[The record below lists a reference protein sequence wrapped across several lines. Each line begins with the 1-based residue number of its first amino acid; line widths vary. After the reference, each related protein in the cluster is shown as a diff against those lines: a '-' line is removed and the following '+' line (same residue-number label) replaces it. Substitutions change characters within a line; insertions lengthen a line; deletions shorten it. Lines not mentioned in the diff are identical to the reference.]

1 MAQGRRVE
9 RMASLIRREVSQML
23 MGGIK
28 DERVSHGLVS
38 VTSVEVAGDLQHC
51 KIFVSVFGS
60 ADDQSQAMEG
70 LASASSFVKGELG
83 RRLKMRRTPELVFV
97 LDRGFERSANVLGI
111 LHQLEQKRLEKGDL
125 GTEADAGND
134 EAVEADELDEENT
147 DYDEAA
153 DEADDEGEDEEEDVK
168 DDEDY
173 EGDDEDMDEEF
184 EEEDEFEFE
193 NEEEVEDGD
202 DQADDDGTDDQEAE
216 NSDTKTP

>member
-9 RMASLIRREVSQML
+9 RMASQIRREVSQML

-38 VTSVEVAGDLQHC
+38 VTSVVVAGDLQHC

-60 ADDQSQAMEG
+60 ADDQNQAMEG

-111 LHQLEQKRLEKGDL
+111 LHQLEQKRLEKGDFVIAAAS
-125 GTEADAGND
+125 TD
-134 EAVEADELDEENT
+134 EAVEAGELDEEDA
-147 DYDEAA
+147 DYDEA
-153 DEADDEGEDEEEDVK
+153 DGEADGEGEDE
-168 DDEDY
+168 DEDY
-173 EGDDEDMDEEF
+173 EGDEEDMDDEF
-184 EEEDEFEFE
+184 EEEDKFE
-193 NEEEVEDGD
+193 NDEEVEDGD
-202 DQADDDGTDDQEAE
+202 DQAGGAAAE
-216 NSDTKTP
+216 NADTKTP

>member
-1 MAQGRRVE
+1 
-9 RMASLIRREVSQML
+9 MASQIRREVSQML

-38 VTSVEVAGDLQHC
+38 VTSVVVAGDLQHC

-125 GTEADAGND
+125 VTEAAAGAD
-134 EAVEADELDEENT
+134 EAVEADDENADYEAEDDT
-147 DYDEAA
+147 DGEGD
-153 DEADDEGEDEEEDVK
+153 DEADEDVDEGEFEEE
-168 DDEDY
+168 EDY
-173 EGDDEDMDEEF
+173 EGDEEDMDDEF
-184 EEEDEFEFE
+184 EEEDEFDD
-193 NEEEVEDGD
+193 EEEVEDGD
-202 DQADDDGTDDQEAE
+202 DQADEAAAE
-216 NSDTKTP
+216 NADTKTP

>member
-9 RMASLIRREVSQML
+9 RMASQIRREVSQML

-38 VTSVEVAGDLQHC
+38 VTSVVVAGDLQHC
-51 KIFVSVFGS
+51 KIFVSVFGT

-125 GTEADAGND
+125 VTS
-134 EAVEADELDEENT
+134 
-147 DYDEAA
+147 AA
-153 DEADDEGEDEEEDVK
+153 
-168 DDEDY
+168 
-173 EGDDEDMDEEF
+173 
-184 EEEDEFEFE
+184 
-193 NEEEVEDGD
+193 
-202 DQADDDGTDDQEAE
+202 GTDDEHVRGVKSFRQPIGRECVFGTINRMICSPDNCDGHIERRQQAH
-216 NSDTKTP
+216 

>member
-1 MAQGRRVE
+1 
-9 RMASLIRREVSQML
+9 MASQIRREVSQML

-38 VTSVEVAGDLQHC
+38 VTSVVVAGDLQHC

-60 ADDQSQAMEG
+60 ADDHNQAMEG

-125 GTEADAGND
+125 VTDAAAGTD
-134 EAVEADELDEENT
+134 EAVKADELDGDNA
-147 DYDEAA
+147 DY
-153 DEADDEGEDEEEDVK
+153 DEADDEGEEED

-173 EGDDEDMDEEF
+173 EDEGDEEDMDDEF

-193 NEEEVEDGD
+193 NDEEVEDGD
-202 DQADDDGTDDQEAE
+202 DQADGAAAE
-216 NSDTKTP
+216 NADTKTP

>member
-9 RMASLIRREVSQML
+9 RMASQIRREISQML

-51 KIFVSVFGS
+51 KIFVSVFGT
-60 ADDQSQAMEG
+60 ADDQNQAMEG

-83 RRLKMRRTPELVFV
+83 RRLKMRRTPELAFV

-125 GTEADAGND
+125 VTEAAAGTD
-134 EAVEADELDEENT
+134 DAVEADELDEEDA
-147 DYDEAA
+147 DYY
-153 DEADDEGEDEEEDVK
+153 EADDEGEEEEDVK

-173 EGDDEDMDEEF
+173 EGDDGDMDDEF
-184 EEEDEFEFE
+184 EEEDEFE
-193 NEEEVEDGD
+193 NDEEVEDGD
-202 DQADDDGTDDQEAE
+202 DQADGAAAE
-216 NSDTKTP
+216 NADTKTP

>member
-1 MAQGRRVE
+1 
-9 RMASLIRREVSQML
+9 MASLIRREVSQML

-60 ADDQSQAMEG
+60 ADDQNQAMEG

-125 GTEADAGND
+125 VTEVAAGAD
-134 EAVEADELDEENT
+134 EAVEADELDDKNADYEAEN
-147 DYDEAA
+147 
-153 DEADDEGEDEEEDVK
+153 EADGEDE
-168 DDEDY
+168 DDE
-173 EGDDEDMDEEF
+173 EDMDDEF
-184 EEEDEFEFE
+184 EEEDEFDD
-193 NEEEVEDGD
+193 EEEVEDGD
-202 DQADDDGTDDQEAE
+202 DQADGAAAE
-216 NSDTKTP
+216 NADTKTP

>member
-9 RMASLIRREVSQML
+9 RMASQIRREVSQML

-38 VTSVEVAGDLQHC
+38 VTSVVVAGDLQHC

-125 GTEADAGND
+125 VTDADTGAD
-134 EAVEADELDEENT
+134 EAVETDELDDENA
-147 DYDEAA
+147 DYEAE
-153 DEADDEGEDEEEDVK
+153 DEADDEGDEE
-168 DDEDY
+168 DDDDY
-173 EGDDEDMDEEF
+173 EGDEEDMDDEF
-184 EEEDEFEFE
+184 EEEDEFE
-193 NEEEVEDGD
+193 NDEEVEDGD
-202 DQADDDGTDDQEAE
+202 DQAGGAAAE
-216 NSDTKTP
+216 NADTKTP

>member
-38 VTSVEVAGDLQHC
+38 VTSVVVAGDLQHC

-60 ADDQSQAMEG
+60 ADDQNQAMEG

-125 GTEADAGND
+125 VTDAAAGTD
-134 EAVEADELDEENT
+134 EAVKADELDGDNA
-147 DYDEAA
+147 DYDEAD
-153 DEADDEGEDEEEDVK
+153 DEADDEGED
-168 DDEDY
+168 Y
-173 EGDDEDMDEEF
+173 EGDEEDMDDEF
-184 EEEDEFEFE
+184 EEEDEFE
-193 NEEEVEDGD
+193 NDEEVENGD
-202 DQADDDGTDDQEAE
+202 DQADGAAAE
-216 NSDTKTP
+216 NADTKTP

>member
-9 RMASLIRREVSQML
+9 RMASQIRREVSQML

-38 VTSVEVAGDLQHC
+38 VTSVVVAGDLQHC

-125 GTEADAGND
+125 VMEAAAGAD
-134 EAVEADELDEENT
+134 EAVEADELDDENA
-147 DYDEAA
+147 DYDETD
-153 DEADDEGEDEEEDVK
+153 DEADDEGEDEADEGEFEEEE
-168 DDEDY
+168 EDY
-173 EGDDEDMDEEF
+173 EGDEEDMD
-184 EEEDEFEFE
+184 DEFDD
-193 NEEEVEDGD
+193 EEEVEDGD
-202 DQADDDGTDDQEAE
+202 DQADEAAAE
-216 NSDTKTP
+216 NADTKTP

>member
-9 RMASLIRREVSQML
+9 RMASQIRREVSQML

-38 VTSVEVAGDLQHC
+38 VTSVVVAGDLQHC
-51 KIFVSVFGS
+51 KIFVSVFGT

-125 GTEADAGND
+125 VTEAAAGTD
-134 EAVEADELDEENT
+134 EAVKADELDDENT
-147 DYDEAA
+147 DYDEAE
-153 DEADDEGEDEEEDVK
+153 DEADDE
-168 DDEDY
+168 DEDY
-173 EGDDEDMDEEF
+173 EGDEDEDYEGDEEDMDEEF
-184 EEEDEFEFE
+184 ENED
-193 NEEEVEDGD
+193 EVEDGD
-202 DQADDDGTDDQEAE
+202 DQADGADAE
-216 NSDTKTP
+216 NADTKTP

>member
-1 MAQGRRVE
+1 
-9 RMASLIRREVSQML
+9 MASQIRREVSQML

-38 VTSVEVAGDLQHC
+38 VTSVVVAGDLQHC
-51 KIFVSVFGS
+51 KIFVSVFGT

-125 GTEADAGND
+125 VTEAAAGTD
-134 EAVEADELDEENT
+134 EAVKADELDDENT
-147 DYDEAA
+147 DYDEAE
-153 DEADDEGEDEEEDVK
+153 DEADDE
-168 DDEDY
+168 DEDY
-173 EGDDEDMDEEF
+173 EGDEEDMDEEF
-184 EEEDEFEFE
+184 ENED
-193 NEEEVEDGD
+193 EVEDGD
-202 DQADDDGTDDQEAE
+202 DQADGADAE
-216 NSDTKTP
+216 NADTKTP

>member
-1 MAQGRRVE
+1 
-9 RMASLIRREVSQML
+9 MASQIRREVSQML

-38 VTSVEVAGDLQHC
+38 VTSVVVAGDLQHC

-125 GTEADAGND
+125 VTEAAAGAD
-134 EAVEADELDEENT
+134 EAVEADDENADYEAEDDT
-147 DYDEAA
+147 DGEGD
-153 DEADDEGEDEEEDVK
+153 DEADEDVDEGEFEEEEEEEEE
-168 DDEDY
+168 EDY
-173 EGDDEDMDEEF
+173 EGDEEDMDDEF
-184 EEEDEFEFE
+184 EEEDEFDD
-193 NEEEVEDGD
+193 EEEVEDGD
-202 DQADDDGTDDQEAE
+202 DQADEAAAE
-216 NSDTKTP
+216 NADTKTP

>member
-1 MAQGRRVE
+1 
-9 RMASLIRREVSQML
+9 MASQIRREVSQML

-38 VTSVEVAGDLQHC
+38 VTSVEIAGDLQHC

-60 ADDQSQAMEG
+60 ADDQNQAMEG

-83 RRLKMRRTPELVFV
+83 RRLKMRRTPALVFV

-125 GTEADAGND
+125 VTEADAGTD
-134 EAVEADELDEENT
+134 EAVEADELDGDNA
-147 DYDEAA
+147 DYDEAE
-153 DEADDEGEDEEEDVK
+153 DEADGEGEGEGEED

-173 EGDDEDMDEEF
+173 EGDDGDMDEEF
-184 EEEDEFEFE
+184 EEEDEFE
-193 NEEEVEDGD
+193 NEDEVEDGD
-202 DQADDDGTDDQEAE
+202 DQADGADGE
-216 NSDTKTP
+216 NADTKTP

>member
-9 RMASLIRREVSQML
+9 RMASQIRREVSQML
-23 MGGIK
+23 KGGIK

-38 VTSVEVAGDLQHC
+38 VTSVVVAGDLQHC

-125 GTEADAGND
+125 VTEADAGTD
-134 EAVEADELDEENT
+134 EAVEADELDDENA
-147 DYDEAA
+147 DYDEAD
-153 DEADDEGEDEEEDVK
+153 DEADDEGEEED

-173 EGDDEDMDEEF
+173 EDEGDEEDMDDEF
-184 EEEDEFEFE
+184 EEEDEFE
-193 NEEEVEDGD
+193 NDEEVENGD
-202 DQADDDGTDDQEAE
+202 DQADGAAAE
-216 NSDTKTP
+216 NADTKTP

>member
-38 VTSVEVAGDLQHC
+38 VTSVVVAGDLQHC

-60 ADDQSQAMEG
+60 ADDQNQAMEG

-83 RRLKMRRTPELVFV
+83 RRLKMRRTPELAFV

-125 GTEADAGND
+125 VTEAAAGTD
-134 EAVEADELDEENT
+134 EAVEADEVEDENT
-147 DYDEAA
+147 DYDEAE
-153 DEADDEGEDEEEDVK
+153 DDADDQAEDEDEDG
-168 DDEDY
+168 EDY
-173 EGDDEDMDEEF
+173 EGDDEDMDDEF
-184 EEEDEFEFE
+184 EEEDEFE
-193 NEEEVEDGD
+193 NDDEVDDGD
-202 DQADDDGTDDQEAE
+202 DQADGAAAE

>member
-1 MAQGRRVE
+1 
-9 RMASLIRREVSQML
+9 MASQIRREVSQML

-38 VTSVEVAGDLQHC
+38 VTSVVVAGDLQHC

-60 ADDQSQAMEG
+60 ADDQNQAMEG

-125 GTEADAGND
+125 VTEADAGTD
-134 EAVEADELDEENT
+134 EAVEVDEEDA
-147 DYDEAA
+147 DYDEAE
-153 DEADDEGEDEEEDVK
+153 DEADGEGEDEDEE

-173 EGDDEDMDEEF
+173 EGDEEDMDDEF
-184 EEEDEFEFE
+184 EEEDEFEDD
-193 NEEEVEDGD
+193 EEVEDGD
-202 DQADDDGTDDQEAE
+202 DQAGGAAAE
-216 NSDTKTP
+216 NADTKTP

>member
-9 RMASLIRREVSQML
+9 RMASQIRREVSQML

-38 VTSVEVAGDLQHC
+38 VTSVVVAGDLQHC

-60 ADDQSQAMEG
+60 ADDQNQAMEG

-125 GTEADAGND
+125 VTDAAAGTD
-134 EAVEADELDEENT
+134 EAVKADELDGDNA
-147 DYDEAA
+147 DYDEAD
-153 DEADDEGEDEEEDVK
+153 DEADDEGEEED

-173 EGDDEDMDEEF
+173 EDEGDEEDMDDEF
-184 EEEDEFEFE
+184 EEEDEFE
-193 NEEEVEDGD
+193 NDEEVEDGD
-202 DQADDDGTDDQEAE
+202 DQADGAAAE
-216 NSDTKTP
+216 NADTKTP

>member
-9 RMASLIRREVSQML
+9 RMASQIRREISQML

-38 VTSVEVAGDLQHC
+38 VTSVVVAGDLQHC
-51 KIFVSVFGS
+51 KIFVSVFGT

-125 GTEADAGND
+125 VTEAAAGTD
-134 EAVEADELDEENT
+134 EAVKADELDDENT
-147 DYDEAA
+147 DYDEA
-153 DEADDEGEDEEEDVK
+153 DGEADGEDEDEDEDEE
-168 DDEDY
+168 DEDY
-173 EGDDEDMDEEF
+173 EGNEEDMDEEF
-184 EEEDEFEFE
+184 EEEDEFE
-193 NEEEVEDGD
+193 NEDEVEDGD
-202 DQADDDGTDDQEAE
+202 DQADGADAE
-216 NSDTKTP
+216 NADTKTP

>member
-9 RMASLIRREVSQML
+9 RMASQIRREISQML

-51 KIFVSVFGS
+51 KIFVSVFGT

-83 RRLKMRRTPELVFV
+83 RRLKMRRTPELAFV

-125 GTEADAGND
+125 VTEAVSGTD
-134 EAVEADELDEENT
+134 EAVKADELDDENA
-147 DYDEAA
+147 DYDDA
-153 DEADDEGEDEEEDVK
+153 DVDGEGEDE
-168 DDEDY
+168 DEDY
-173 EGDDEDMDEEF
+173 EDDEEDMDEF
-184 EEEDEFEFE
+184 EDEDEFEFE
-193 NEEEVEDGD
+193 FENDEEVEDGD
-202 DQADDDGTDDQEAE
+202 DQAEGAAAE
-216 NSDTKTP
+216 NAGTKTP

>member
-1 MAQGRRVE
+1 
-9 RMASLIRREVSQML
+9 MASQIRREISQML

-38 VTSVEVAGDLQHC
+38 VTSVVVAGDLQHC

-60 ADDQSQAMEG
+60 ADDQNQAMEG

-125 GTEADAGND
+125 VTEADAGTD
-134 EAVEADELDEENT
+134 EAVEVDEEDA
-147 DYDEAA
+147 DYDEAE
-153 DEADDEGEDEEEDVK
+153 DEADGEGEDEDEE

-173 EGDDEDMDEEF
+173 EGDEEDMDDEF
-184 EEEDEFEFE
+184 EEEDEFEDD
-193 NEEEVEDGD
+193 EEVEDGD
-202 DQADDDGTDDQEAE
+202 DQAGGAAAE
-216 NSDTKTP
+216 NADTKTP

>member
-1 MAQGRRVE
+1 
-9 RMASLIRREVSQML
+9 MASLIRREVSQML

-125 GTEADAGND
+125 ATDADAGTD
-134 EAVEADELDEENT
+134 EAVEADEDEEK
-147 DYDEAA
+147 
-153 DEADDEGEDEEEDVK
+153 DEADDEDE
-168 DDEDY
+168 DEDY
-173 EGDDEDMDEEF
+173 EGDEEDMDDEF
-184 EEEDEFEFE
+184 EEEDEFE
-193 NEEEVEDGD
+193 NDEEVEDGD
-202 DQADDDGTDDQEAE
+202 DQADGADGE
-216 NSDTKTP
+216 NAGTKTP

>member
-1 MAQGRRVE
+1 
-9 RMASLIRREVSQML
+9 MASQIRREISQML

-38 VTSVEVAGDLQHC
+38 VTSVVVAGDLQHC

-60 ADDQSQAMEG
+60 ADDQNQAMEG

-125 GTEADAGND
+125 VTEAAAGTD

-147 DYDEAA
+147 DYDEAEADDEAA
-153 DEADDEGEDEEEDVK
+153 DEADDEGEDEEGDEK

-184 EEEDEFEFE
+184 EEEDEFE
-193 NEEEVEDGD
+193 NDEEVEDGD
-202 DQADDDGTDDQEAE
+202 DQAGGAAAE
-216 NSDTKTP
+216 NADTKTP

>member
-1 MAQGRRVE
+1 
-9 RMASLIRREVSQML
+9 MASQIRREVSQML

-38 VTSVEVAGDLQHC
+38 VTSVVVAGDLQHC

-60 ADDQSQAMEG
+60 ADDQNQAMEG

-125 GTEADAGND
+125 VTEVAAGAD
-134 EAVEADELDEENT
+134 EAVEADELDDKNADYEAEN
-147 DYDEAA
+147 
-153 DEADDEGEDEEEDVK
+153 EADGEDEDDEEDADEGDEE
-168 DDEDY
+168 DDDDY
-173 EGDDEDMDEEF
+173 EGDDEDMDDEF
-184 EEEDEFEFE
+184 EEEDEFDD
-193 NEEEVEDGD
+193 EEEVEDGD
-202 DQADDDGTDDQEAE
+202 DQADGADGE
-216 NSDTKTP
+216 NADTKTP

>member
-38 VTSVEVAGDLQHC
+38 VTSVVVAGDLQHC
-51 KIFVSVFGS
+51 KIFVSVFGT

-70 LASASSFVKGELG
+70 LASASS
-83 RRLKMRRTPELVFV
+83 FV

-125 GTEADAGND
+125 VTEVAAGAD
-134 EAVEADELDEENT
+134 EAVEADELDDKNADYEAEN
-147 DYDEAA
+147 
-153 DEADDEGEDEEEDVK
+153 EADGEDEDDEED
-168 DDEDY
+168 DDDY
-173 EGDDEDMDEEF
+173 EGDEEDMDDEF
-184 EEEDEFEFE
+184 EEEDEFDDE
-193 NEEEVEDGD
+193 EEEVEDGD
-202 DQADDDGTDDQEAE
+202 DQADGAAAE
-216 NSDTKTP
+216 NADTKTP

>member
-125 GTEADAGND
+125 VTDADAGTD
-134 EAVEADELDEENT
+134 EAVEADELDDENA
-147 DYDEAA
+147 DYEAE
-153 DEADDEGEDEEEDVK
+153 DEADGEDE
-168 DDEDY
+168 DEAD
-173 EGDDEDMDEEF
+173 EGDEEDMDDEF
-184 EEEDEFEFE
+184 EEEDEFDD
-193 NEEEVEDGD
+193 EEEIEDVD
-202 DQADDDGTDDQEAE
+202 DQADGAAAE
-216 NSDTKTP
+216 NADTKTP

>member
-1 MAQGRRVE
+1 
-9 RMASLIRREVSQML
+9 MASLIRREVSQML

-60 ADDQSQAMEG
+60 ADDQNQAMEG

-125 GTEADAGND
+125 VTDAAAGTD
-134 EAVEADELDEENT
+134 EAVEADEAEDENT
-147 DYDEAA
+147 DYDEAE
-153 DEADDEGEDEEEDVK
+153 DEADGEGEDEGEH
-168 DDEDY
+168 EDY
-173 EGDDEDMDEEF
+173 EGDEEDMDDEF
-184 EEEDEFEFE
+184 EEEDEFE
-193 NEEEVEDGD
+193 NDEEVEDGD
-202 DQADDDGTDDQEAE
+202 DQADGADGE
-216 NSDTKTP
+216 NAGTKTP

>member
-1 MAQGRRVE
+1 
-9 RMASLIRREVSQML
+9 MASQIRREVSQML

-38 VTSVEVAGDLQHC
+38 VTSVVVAGDLQHC

-60 ADDQSQAMEG
+60 ADDQNQAMEG

-83 RRLKMRRTPELVFV
+83 RRLKMRRTPELAFV

-125 GTEADAGND
+125 ATAAAGTD
-134 EAVEADELDEENT
+134 EAVKADELDEENA
-147 DYDEAA
+147 DYDEAE
-153 DEADDEGEDEEEDVK
+153 DEADDEGEDEEEDEK

-184 EEEDEFEFE
+184 EEEDEFE

-202 DQADDDGTDDQEAE
+202 DQADGAAAE
-216 NSDTKTP
+216 NADTKTP

>member
-60 ADDQSQAMEG
+60 ADDQNQAMEG

-125 GTEADAGND
+125 VTEVAAGAD
-134 EAVEADELDEENT
+134 EAVEADELDDKNADYEAEN
-147 DYDEAA
+147 
-153 DEADDEGEDEEEDVK
+153 EADGEDEDDEEDADEGDEE
-168 DDEDY
+168 DDDDY
-173 EGDDEDMDEEF
+173 EGDDEDMDDEF
-184 EEEDEFEFE
+184 EEEDEFDD
-193 NEEEVEDGD
+193 EEEVEDGD
-202 DQADDDGTDDQEAE
+202 DQADGAAAE
-216 NSDTKTP
+216 NADTKTP

>member
-9 RMASLIRREVSQML
+9 RMASQIRREISQML

-51 KIFVSVFGS
+51 KIFVSVFGT

-83 RRLKMRRTPELVFV
+83 RRLKMRRTPELAFV

-125 GTEADAGND
+125 VTEAVSGTD
-134 EAVEADELDEENT
+134 EAAEADELDDENA
-147 DYDEAA
+147 DYDDA
-153 DEADDEGEDEEEDVK
+153 DADVDGEGEDE
-168 DDEDY
+168 DEDY
-173 EGDDEDMDEEF
+173 EDDEEDMDEEF
-184 EEEDEFEFE
+184 EDEDEFE
-193 NEEEVEDGD
+193 NDEEVEDGD
-202 DQADDDGTDDQEAE
+202 DQAEGAAAE
-216 NSDTKTP
+216 NTGTKTP

>member
-60 ADDQSQAMEG
+60 ADDQNQAMEG

-125 GTEADAGND
+125 VTEVAAGAD
-134 EAVEADELDEENT
+134 EAVEADELDDKNADYEAEN
-147 DYDEAA
+147 
-153 DEADDEGEDEEEDVK
+153 EADGEDEDDEEDADEGDEE
-168 DDEDY
+168 DDDDY
-173 EGDDEDMDEEF
+173 EGDDEDMDDEF
-184 EEEDEFEFE
+184 EEEDEFDD
-193 NEEEVEDGD
+193 EEEVEDGD
-202 DQADDDGTDDQEAE
+202 DQADGADGE
-216 NSDTKTP
+216 NADTKTP

>member
-9 RMASLIRREVSQML
+9 RMASQIRREVSQML

-38 VTSVEVAGDLQHC
+38 VTSVVVAGDLQHC

-125 GTEADAGND
+125 VTEAAAGAD
-134 EAVEADELDEENT
+134 EAVEADDENADYEAEDDT
-147 DYDEAA
+147 DGEGD
-153 DEADDEGEDEEEDVK
+153 DEADEDVDEGEFEEE
-168 DDEDY
+168 EDY
-173 EGDDEDMDEEF
+173 EGDEEDMDDEF
-184 EEEDEFEFE
+184 EEEDEFDD
-193 NEEEVEDGD
+193 EEEVEDGD
-202 DQADDDGTDDQEAE
+202 DQADEAAAE
-216 NSDTKTP
+216 NADTKTP

>member
-60 ADDQSQAMEG
+60 ADDQNQAMEG

-111 LHQLEQKRLEKGDL
+111 LHQLEQKRLEKRDL
-125 GTEADAGND
+125 VTDADAGND
-134 EAVEADELDEENT
+134 EAVEPDEVDEENA
-147 DYDEAA
+147 DYE
-153 DEADDEGEDEEEDVK
+153 EADDEGDENADEGEFEEE
-168 DDEDY
+168 DEDY
-173 EGDDEDMDEEF
+173 EGDDEDMDDEF
-184 EEEDEFEFE
+184 EDEDEF
-193 NEEEVEDGD
+193 EDGD
-202 DQADDDGTDDQEAE
+202 DQADGTDDQEAE

>member
-125 GTEADAGND
+125 ATDAAAGTD
-134 EAVEADELDEENT
+134 EAVEADEAEDENT
-147 DYDEAA
+147 DYDEAE
-153 DEADDEGEDEEEDVK
+153 DEADGEGEDEGEH
-168 DDEDY
+168 EDY
-173 EGDDEDMDEEF
+173 EGDEEDMDDEF
-184 EEEDEFEFE
+184 EEEDEFEDD
-193 NEEEVEDGD
+193 EEVEDGD
-202 DQADDDGTDDQEAE
+202 DQADGE

>member
-9 RMASLIRREVSQML
+9 RMASQIRREVSQML

-38 VTSVEVAGDLQHC
+38 VTSVVVAGDLQHC

-125 GTEADAGND
+125 VTEADAGTD
-134 EAVEADELDEENT
+134 EAVEADELDDENA
-147 DYDEAA
+147 DYDEAE
-153 DEADDEGEDEEEDVK
+153 DEADGEG
-168 DDEDY
+168 EDY
-173 EGDDEDMDEEF
+173 EGDEEDMDDEF
-184 EEEDEFEFE
+184 EEEDEFE
-193 NEEEVEDGD
+193 NDEEVENGD
-202 DQADDDGTDDQEAE
+202 DQADGAAAE
-216 NSDTKTP
+216 NADTKTP

>member
-1 MAQGRRVE
+1 
-9 RMASLIRREVSQML
+9 MASQIRREVSQML

-38 VTSVEVAGDLQHC
+38 VTSVVVAGDLQHC

-125 GTEADAGND
+125 VTEADAGTD
-134 EAVEADELDEENT
+134 EAVEADELDDENA
-147 DYDEAA
+147 DYDEAD
-153 DEADDEGEDEEEDVK
+153 DEADDEGEEED

-173 EGDDEDMDEEF
+173 EDEGDEEDMDDEF
-184 EEEDEFEFE
+184 EEEDEFE
-193 NEEEVEDGD
+193 NDEEVEDGD
-202 DQADDDGTDDQEAE
+202 DQADGAAAE
-216 NSDTKTP
+216 NADTKTP

>member
-28 DERVSHGLVS
+28 DERISHGLVS

-125 GTEADAGND
+125 VTDADAGND
-134 EAVEADELDEENT
+134 EAVEPDEVDEENA
-147 DYDEAA
+147 DYE
-153 DEADDEGEDEEEDVK
+153 EADDEGDENADEGEFEEE
-168 DDEDY
+168 DEDY
-173 EGDDEDMDEEF
+173 EGDDEDMDDEF
-184 EEEDEFEFE
+184 EDEDEF
-193 NEEEVEDGD
+193 EDGD
-202 DQADDDGTDDQEAE
+202 DQADGTDDQEAE